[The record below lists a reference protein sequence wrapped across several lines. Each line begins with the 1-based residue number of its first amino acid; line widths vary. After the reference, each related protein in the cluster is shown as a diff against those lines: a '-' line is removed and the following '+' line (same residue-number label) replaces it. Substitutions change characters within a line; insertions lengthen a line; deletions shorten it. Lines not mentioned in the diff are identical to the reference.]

1 MSMDAN
7 LFTEGAVYYY
17 ENKTNTKSDYKN
29 ESLNHDFLVSRPV
42 YVLKSNSS
50 PEDEFTI
57 NVLAIT
63 SSQHRIGIP
72 INIDGLRN
80 GKILPGSIRSVHKEY
95 LTKYMGHVSEDLKEE
110 VFMAVKYHLG
120 YTDKKPKYMVEY
132 EHNQSRKEKI
142 IKNLTP
148 MQKTVYD
155 FLEKKCVFKENYFA
169 TFDELYTA
177 YRKFATDD
185 GYCKVQPVSKAFKR
199 ISEEIF
205 GVTCRIENRTK
216 IFYGMGINGNVHKLN
231 LESELKARQ
240 KKNVLLENVSVNDS
254 DIDTMTNQE
263 LFMLLDEGSKNVYK
277 HLDIAQKISNYTKS
291 AYHLDIPDIDVN
303 DIHIMKKMIEN
314 DVDFRKKKVFRM
326 LDSGEGPV
334 SFNTIDQYVFYICSD
349 EEIMEHISRKYI
361 KKGGINALRRTVR
374 NNIKHYF
381 VKIKM

>member
-1 MSMDAN
+1 
-7 LFTEGAVYYY
+7 
-17 ENKTNTKSDYKN
+17 
-29 ESLNHDFLVSRPV
+29 
-42 YVLKSNSS
+42 
-50 PEDEFTI
+50 
-57 NVLAIT
+57 
-63 SSQHRIGIP
+63 
-72 INIDGLRN
+72 
-80 GKILPGSIRSVHKEY
+80 
-95 LTKYMGHVSEDLKEE
+95 MGHVSEDLKGE
-110 VFMAVKYHLG
+110 VSMAVKYHLG
-120 YTDKKPKYMVEY
+120 YTDEKPKYIVEY
-132 EHNQSRKEKI
+132 EQDQSRKEKI

-148 MQKTVYD
+148 MQKTVFN
-155 FLEKKCVFKENYFA
+155 FLEKRCVFKENYFA

-177 YRKFATDD
+177 YRKFVIDD
-185 GYCKVQPVSKAFKR
+185 GYNKVQPVSKAFKK

-205 GVTCRIENRTK
+205 GVSCRVENRTK

-231 LESELKARQ
+231 LENELKARQ

-263 LFMLLDEGSKNVYK
+263 LFMLLDENSKYVYK

-303 DIHIMKKMIEN
+303 DIHIIKKMIEN

-349 EEIMEHISRKYI
+349 EEIMEHINRKYI